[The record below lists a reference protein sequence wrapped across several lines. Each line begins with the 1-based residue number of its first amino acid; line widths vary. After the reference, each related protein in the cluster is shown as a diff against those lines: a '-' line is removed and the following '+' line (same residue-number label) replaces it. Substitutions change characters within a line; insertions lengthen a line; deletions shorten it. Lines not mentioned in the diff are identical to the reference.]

1 MPADANLE
9 WERWGEVDPFF
20 GVASW
25 PGKQAGSPHA
35 WTEKEFFALGEQDW
49 QDFRARWE
57 RFGLTKGVALEIGC
71 GTGRLTR
78 PMARD
83 FDHVHAIDVAPG
95 MLERASKAV
104 DALPVTLQH
113 SDGIRIPLPDQF
125 VDAVFS
131 THVFQHLD
139 TIDDALA
146 NWREIARVL
155 RPGGTLLVH
164 LPVHMWPGGMERL
177 QVAYDARRLAGDI
190 RARHLRRRIRRN
202 ANASPLM
209 RGQCYEWSAL
219 ESSLRQFGMEDI
231 ELLVFRVSS
240 NGGQHSCVL
249 ARRSED
255 T

>member
-9 WERWGEVDPFF
+9 WKRWGEVDPYF

-25 PGKQAGSPHA
+25 PGKEAGSPQA
-35 WTEKEFFALGEQDW
+35 WTNEEFFALGEQDW
-49 QDFRARWE
+49 TDFRTKWE
-57 RFGLTKGVALEIGC
+57 RFGLTKGTCLEIGC

-83 FDHVHAIDVAPG
+83 FEHVHAVDVSPG
-95 MLERASKAV
+95 MLEHATEAV
-104 DALPVTLQH
+104 SGLPVTLH
-113 SDGIRIPLPDQF
+113 LSDGITLPLPDES

-139 TIDDALA
+139 TIEDALA
-146 NWREIARVL
+146 NWREVARVL
-155 RPGGTLLVH
+155 RPGGTVLVH

-177 QVAYDARRLAGDI
+177 QLAYNARRLAGDL
-190 RARHLRRRIRRN
+190 RARRQRRRIKRDAN
-202 ANASPLM
+202 ANLLM
-209 RGQCYEWSAL
+209 RGQCYEWNAL
-219 ESSLRQFGMEDI
+219 ESSLRQLGMQDV

-249 ARRSED
+249 ARKSED
-255 T
+255 A

>member
-25 PGKQAGSPHA
+25 PGKEAGSPHA
-35 WTEKEFFALGEQDW
+35 WTEEEFFALGEQDW
-49 QDFRARWE
+49 HDFRARWE
-57 RFGLTKGVALEIGC
+57 RFGLKKGVGLEIGC
-71 GTGRLTR
+71 GTARLTR

-83 FDHVHAIDVAPG
+83 FDQVHAIDVAPG
-95 MLERASKAV
+95 MLERASGAV
-104 DALPVTLQH
+104 SGLPVTLH
-113 SDGIRIPLPDQF
+113 HTDGIRIPLPDTS

-155 RPGGTLLVH
+155 RPGGTLFVH
-164 LPVHMWPGGMERL
+164 LPVHMWPRGMERF
-177 QVAYDARRLAGDI
+177 QMAYNARRVAGDM
-190 RARHLRRRIRRN
+190 RARYLRRRIRRN
-202 ANASPLM
+202 ADARPLM

-219 ESSLRQFGMEDI
+219 ESSLREFGIYDV
-231 ELLVFRVSS
+231 ELLVFRMSS
-240 NGGQHSCVL
+240 NGGQHSCVM
-249 ARRSED
+249 ARRSESA
-255 T
+255 